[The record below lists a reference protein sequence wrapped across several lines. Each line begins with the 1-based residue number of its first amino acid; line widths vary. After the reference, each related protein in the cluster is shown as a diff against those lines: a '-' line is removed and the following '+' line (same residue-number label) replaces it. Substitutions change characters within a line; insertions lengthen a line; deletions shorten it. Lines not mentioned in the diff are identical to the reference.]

1 MPKPDDRSEE
11 ALNRLGKKLQS
22 FEATRSRSVST
33 ETNGSIGEGYRL
45 LAGLLGGVLGGVG
58 FGWLFDRFAHTAPW
72 GIVVGLSLGAGVS
85 VYSAA
90 RSAVRMG
97 NQITEANPPKAVP
110 FDDDDD

>member
-11 ALNRLGKKLQS
+11 ALNRLGEKLQS
-22 FEATRSRSVST
+22 FEATRSRSVSA

-58 FGWLFDRFAHTAPW
+58 LGWLFDQLVHTAPW
-72 GIVVGLSLGAGVS
+72 GIVIGLSLGAGVS

-97 NQITEANPPKAVP
+97 KQIMEADPPKAVP
-110 FDDDDD
+110 FDDDD